1 MTDVLDDIDQKIL
14 KLLKQDSR
22 LTNKQI
28 GEKVHR
34 TGQAIGARITRMCEY
49 GIIKN
54 YTIQIQQSEQ
64 QFIRLILTEHHFV
77 EVEEL
82 VKQFQAI
89 DACYKTAGDACYMV
103 VAHFNSQELAQF
115 VDTISPYCHYSVST
129 VMKQTL

>member
-14 KLLKQDSR
+14 ELLKQDSR

-34 TGQAIGARITRMCEY
+34 TGQAIGARITRMFEH

-54 YTIQIQQSEQ
+54 YTIQIQQPEQ
-64 QFIRLILTEHHFV
+64 QFIRLLLTEHHFV

-82 VKQFQAI
+82 VKQFQAV

-103 VAHFNSQELAQF
+103 VAHFNSQELAQL
-115 VDTISPYCHYSVST
+115 VDAISHYCHYSVST